1 MAGPIAPPSQ
11 PPRIVHLEMVG
22 STNAEALRL
31 VTLGE
36 RGPLWVLADTQTL
49 GRGRSGRAWTSERGN
64 LFASFLTVLPGTPMR
79 AYQISLVTGVAVAEA
94 ISALLPNA
102 PGLNLRLKWP
112 NDILVGS
119 AASKGGRAKAGG
131 ILVESTQVPGGDL
144 AVVIGIGLNLVSHPP
159 DGAWQTAHL
168 AAFGAVPEPKAVLS
182 ELDCQLSRWLAVWS
196 GGEGFA
202 DIRNAWLSYSG
213 PRGERLLVNSGAGP
227 FEGTF
232 QGLDQDG
239 ALLLIDDAGIQHTYS
254 YGDVTL
260 VG

>member
-1 MAGPIAPPSQ
+1 MAGTLAPPSQ
-11 PPRIVHLEMVG
+11 PPRIVHLETVD

-31 VTLGE
+31 VSLGE
-36 RGPLWVLADTQTL
+36 RGPLWVLADTQKL
-49 GRGRSGRAWTSERGN
+49 GRGRSGRAWTSQPGN
-64 LFASFLTVLPGTPMR
+64 LFASYLTVLPGTPTR
-79 AYQISLVTGVAVAEA
+79 AFQVSLVTGVAVAEA
-94 ISALLPNA
+94 IRALLPNA
-102 PGLNLRLKWP
+102 PGLDLRLKWP
-112 NDILVGS
+112 NDILL
-119 AASKGGRAKAGG
+119 GRAKAGG

-144 AVVIGIGLNLVSHPP
+144 AVVIGIGLNLLSHPP
-159 DGAWQTAHL
+159 DGARQTAHL

-182 ELDCQLSRWLAVWS
+182 ELDCQLSRWLAIWS

-202 DIRNAWLSYSG
+202 DIRKAWLSHSG

-239 ALLLIDDAGIQHTYS
+239 ALLLTDDAGIQHTYS